1 MPNSE
6 QENGIQSHQININ
19 APVHRHHCII
29 VIIGIIIIS
38 NNNNNSNHTII
49 VVIINVSVRKES
61 NVKI

>member
-19 APVHRHHCII
+19 VPVHRHHCII
-29 VIIGIIIIS
+29 VIIGIIII
-38 NNNNNSNHTII
+38 NNNNSNHTII